1 MLEVDKEKKMNISL
15 FQNNIPSLGPAEQA
29 GGISVLEQVTGGE
42 GCCAISPNTTAAV
55 TTIAMTTILDVM
67 CTTNPRRNY

>member
-1 MLEVDKEKKMNISL
+1 MDKEKNMNIS

-29 GGISVLEQVTGGE
+29 GGVSVLEQVTGGG

-67 CTTNPRRNY
+67 